1 MFFIKLKYFL
11 YYYKSKT
18 LKKRCKKNYKEEKI
32 LFEQKISKK
41 NFSKKWFLSNFDIF
55 NFFLPK
61 DKNTKFD
68 YLEVGCFE
76 GLSSLYVL
84 SVYQAVNAFFLDI
97 WGVPNSNSKAIS
109 NNFSLVEKAFDENLS
124 GYTFTKLKDDSVV
137 SMRKLLKQNK
147 FFDFIYIDGSHN
159 GEDILSDAIEAFKIL
174 KKY

>member
-76 GLSSLYVL
+76 GLS
-84 SVYQAVNAFFLDI
+84 
-97 WGVPNSNSKAIS
+97 
-109 NNFSLVEKAFDENLS
+109 
-124 GYTFTKLKDDSVV
+124 
-137 SMRKLLKQNK
+137 
-147 FFDFIYIDGSHN
+147 
-159 GEDILSDAIEAFKIL
+159 
-174 KKY
+174 